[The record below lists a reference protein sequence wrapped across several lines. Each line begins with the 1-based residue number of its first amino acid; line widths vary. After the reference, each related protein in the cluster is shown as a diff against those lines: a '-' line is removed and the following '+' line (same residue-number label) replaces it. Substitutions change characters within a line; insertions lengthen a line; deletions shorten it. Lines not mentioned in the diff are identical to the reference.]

1 MMRDEKGDDEKI
13 LCVPKNDPLW
23 NHIRS
28 LEDVPPH
35 LLREIE
41 HFFAIYKDL
50 EHKEVTIEGWRD
62 KEAALELIRE
72 TEARFKEKG
81 LGKPDRKRFRFNSQG
96 KRPQR

>member
-1 MMRDEKGDDEKI
+1 MDDEKI

-50 EHKEVTIEGWRD
+50 EHKEVTIEGM
-62 KEAALELIRE
+62 A
-72 TEARFKEKG
+72 G
-81 LGKPDRKRFRFNSQG
+81 QG
-96 KRPQR
+96 SGSGADSGNPGPVQRRRLKKTGPQEVPV

>member
-23 NHIRS
+23 NHIES

-35 LLREIE
+35 LLKEIE

-50 EHKEVTIEGWRD
+50 EEKEVVIEGWRD
-62 KEAALELIRE
+62 KEAALQVIHNTQERY
-72 TEARFKEKG
+72 
-81 LGKPDRKRFRFNSQG
+81 KRSIQDT
-96 KRPQR
+96 KD